1 MYTINLELWDRFPS
15 KELRERLGI
24 DDTALVLQQNT
35 LQWYGPVLRKEDDD
49 WMKKC
54 MEYEV
59 EGPRPR
65 RRPGERLSKRT
76 VKHVN
81 WTQSMDRGKWRKLIK
96 DVWWSRW
103 VWVGECFFWYRPTRV
118 VPDQQ
123 PLNGCVCVCNLQL
136 SLLHNVKRLGHMLLS
151 QNWCQT
157 LSRIVTHSSFLW
169 DKPGTRSACFQPICC
184 MIC

>member
-1 MYTINLELWDRFPS
+1 
-15 KELRERLGI
+15 
-24 DDTALVLQQNT
+24 
-35 LQWYGPVLRKEDDD
+35 
-49 WMKKC
+49 MKKC

-118 VPDQQ
+118 VPDQR

-157 LSRIVTHSSFLW
+157 LSRIVTHSSCLW

-184 MIC
+184 MICCRTAASAWCCTTSVTRRNEKTVFSCQWQCQSTWTTNEGMPE